1 MLDFKTMF
9 IEEEEEEEEENKR
22 RRRRRGRRGGGRRRR
37 ELGLLGKLVQCTSS
51 RIIIIKMVKAEI
63 YVKAMRF

>member
-9 IEEEEEEEEENKR
+9 IEEKEEEEEEEEEENK
-22 RRRRRGRRGGGRRRR
+22 RRGRRGGGRRRR

-51 RIIIIKMVKAEI
+51 RVIIII
-63 YVKAMRF
+63 RW